1 MYIIID
7 GYNILKGLYDG
18 AYIDERQRSLFIT
31 RLASYAKKKGHAM
44 ALVFDGGDFSYA
56 VKESVNGIEVYY
68 AGFDLNA
75 DRFIKKLLKA
85 APHKDQTLV
94 VSSDRE
100 VRDTARRLL
109 VRSLTAAEFVELLQQ
124 ADESVV
130 TEVRTNAAL
139 VKTSQ
144 EDNPELDHLLEQ
156 ATERIPLKK
165 DDMTNKQQS
174 VHIKKMSKHERD
186 LQQLKKKL

>member
-18 AYIDERQRSLFIT
+18 AYIDERQRSLFIS
-31 RLASYAKKKGHAM
+31 RLASYAKKKCHTV

-56 VKESVNGIEVYY
+56 VKEHINGIEVYY

-75 DRFIKKLLKA
+75 DRFIKKLLKSA
-85 APHKDQTLV
+85 VHKDQTLV

-100 VRDTARRLL
+100 VRDTARRLS
-109 VRSLTAAEFVELLQQ
+109 VRSLTSMEFLEHLHD

-130 TEVRTNAAL
+130 TEVRTNATL

-144 EDNPELDHLLEQ
+144 DVNPELDALLAQ

-165 DDMTNKQQS
+165 DDIMSRQQS
-174 VHIKKMSKHERD
+174 LSVKKISKQERD

>member
-1 MYIIID
+1 MLFRSIAKFAVPPTAPSSPKKSINYLLVLML
-7 GYNILKGLYDG
+7 GFGLG
-18 AYIDERQRSLFIT
+18 FGIASLRKLLDNTVKSEDDLGDIPL
-31 RLASYAKKKGHAM
+31 LAA
-44 ALVFDGGDFSYA
+44 
-56 VKESVNGIEVYY
+56 I
-68 AGFDLNA
+68 GFDLNA

-144 EDNPELDHLLEQ
+144 DNNPELDRLLEE

-165 DDMTNKQQS
+165 DDLGSGKHA
-174 VHIKKMSKHERD
+174 VPLKKMSKHERD